1 MQRYGFSRSLHL
13 VLRAKI
19 CFPPKFLMENR
30 LELPNRNFHQKN
42 KQKVGSESHIG
53 NKACRRVQI
62 RDSDAWIHKALSFS
76 MQRRNGRKRKPPIR
90 SKSLRQV
97 AYRTS
102 TDAKSNQRRWHIVAP
117 WGIYHGL
124 ARHLSMQTG
133 PLQEHPLCLPHP
145 FDGRKSPDRSP
156 EHDSRRELFFQK
168 SNDIS
173 GPPCQ
178 PRQLTTTHRA
188 CKQNK
193 PPVQPSGF
201 RPPPTA
207 CLQALITNLE
217 YICLAVL
224 SIMNI
229 R

>member
-1 MQRYGFSRSLHL
+1 M
-13 VLRAKI
+13 A
-19 CFPPKFLMENR
+19 ENR
-30 LELPNRNFHQKN
+30 ILATKHAGGFKYAILTHGYTKHCISACNEEMA
-42 KQKVGSESHIG
+42 GSESQQYAPRVCDRWPIKPQQMPNRTKEDGISWLHGASITAWQG
-53 NKACRRVQI
+53 IYRCKRGLCR
-62 RDSDAWIHKALSFS
+62 SFS
-76 MQRRNGRKRKPPIR
+76 
-90 SKSLRQV
+90 
-97 AYRTS
+97 
-102 TDAKSNQRRWHIVAP
+102 
-117 WGIYHGL
+117 
-124 ARHLSMQTG
+124 
-133 PLQEHPLCLPHP
+133 LPSHP

-173 GPPCQ
+173 EPPCQ
-178 PRQLTTTHRA
+178 PRQLTTTHWA

-201 RPPPTA
+201 RTPPTA
-207 CLQALITNLE
+207 CLQAMITNLE